1 MGRAA
6 RGLLAGLLTLGAL
19 STAQAEVVYRVQPG
33 DTLFSL
39 ARRSGTSVA
48 ELQRLNG
55 LDGTLLRVGQALRL
69 PDAPD
74 TGANPIGSPG
84 PASDPASTHSSAD
97 AAATV
102 GILSTEGSAPIF
114 QSGMAVYYG
123 GRADSRTVLTAAH
136 LTLPLGT
143 WVEVTHARS
152 GRSVLVL
159 INDRGPFGRPERVID
174 LSSAAA
180 RELGILS
187 EGVAPVTLR
196 IARQP

>member
-6 RGLLAGLLTLGAL
+6 RGLLAGLLTVGAL

-39 ARRSGTSVA
+39 ARRSGVGVA

-74 TGANPIGSPG
+74 TAATPVGSPG
-84 PASDPASTHSSAD
+84 PASAPTPASSPVSDSAD
-97 AAATV
+97 
-102 GILSTEGSAPIF
+102 APIF